1 MRHLIQLQGIKCL
14 VTYLLHGIKLLVVIT
29 NMIKF
34 YNQEE
39 TPAETPETP
48 VETPAEEGEKTE

>member
-1 MRHLIQLQGIKCL
+1 M
-14 VTYLLHGIKLLVVIT
+14 TYLLHGIKLLVFNI

-39 TPAETPETP
+39 APAETPETP
-48 VETPAEEGEKTE
+48 VETPETPVETPADEEKAE

>member
-1 MRHLIQLQGIKCL
+1 M
-14 VTYLLHGIKLLVVIT
+14 TYLLHGIKLLVVIN

-39 TPAETPETP
+39 TPVEKPETPE
-48 VETPAEEGEKTE
+48 EKPAEEEEKTE

>member
-1 MRHLIQLQGIKCL
+1 
-14 VTYLLHGIKLLVVIT
+14 VVIA

-39 TPAETPETP
+39 TPETPGTPETPETP
-48 VETPAEEGEKTE
+48 EETPAGEEKTE

>member
-1 MRHLIQLQGIKCL
+1 
-14 VTYLLHGIKLLVVIT
+14 LLHGIKLLVVIA

-39 TPAETPETP
+39 VPAETPETPVETPETP
-48 VETPAEEGEKTE
+48 VETPAEEEKAE

>member
-1 MRHLIQLQGIKCL
+1 

-48 VETPAEEGEKTE
+48 VETPETPEETPAEEEKAE